1 MNKQKMLNIYFII
14 LAIIIAGCG
23 SYTKSTESWV
33 DYDSL
38 PNIKVG
44 IGQNEIMSILGEP
57 LIILGDNDDSDNT
70 TFIFYNYHVKSYL
83 PIKDNQSEEK
93 LRDIPN
99 ERNTL
104 LKFTFHD
111 DALVSW
117 EEDNITLG
125 MANRQTSRGIGI
137 IKYLNLLINIVLLI
151 AVFGG

>member
-23 SYTKSTESWV
+23 SYTQSTESWV

-44 IGQNEIMSILGEP
+44 IGQKEIMSILGEP

-70 TFIFYNYHVKSYL
+70 TYLFYNYHVKRYL

-93 LRDIPN
+93 VRDIAN

-125 MANRQTSRGIGI
+125 MANKQSFRGIGI
-137 IKYLNLLINIVLLI
+137 IKYLNLLINIVLLV

>member
-1 MNKQKMLNIYFII
+1 MNKQKMFNIYFII

-38 PNIKVG
+38 PNIRVG
-44 IGQNEIMSILGEP
+44 IGQKEIMSILGEP

-70 TFIFYNYHVKSYL
+70 TYLFYNYHVKRYL

-93 LRDIPN
+93 VRDIAN
-99 ERNTL
+99 ERITL

-125 MANRQTSRGIGI
+125 MANKQSSRGIGI